1 VDLAQYCVN
10 AVLVEGR
17 SVRAVAAATGRS
29 KSWVQRHVS
38 LYRAGGEAA
47 LVPKKRGPKVPA
59 NLTSP
64 ALEDAIVAWRKYLSE
79 DGLDAGARTIHWHL
93 SQDGGT
99 PPALSTIHRV
109 LRRRGF
115 VTPQPQKRPRS
126 SWMRFESS
134 LPNEC
139 WQSDMTH
146 WHLDDDTPVEVIN
159 FVDDYSR
166 AVLASIAVPVATA
179 ADVVRIFYEA
189 AATYGLP
196 TEVLSDNGAIYTAA
210 YRGAHTGMEIE
221 LAALGITFKHG
232 KPYHPQTQG
241 KVERYHLTLKKWLAK
256 KPAVATLAE
265 LQAQIDRFIHIYNEE
280 RPHTARGCPPMR
292 AWRELDKATIKI
304 DGQPILAH
312 TKVRRDRIDKTGVFT
327 LRYRSRLHHVGV
339 GREHR
344 GKRVLILVADL
355 DVRVIDE
362 EGVMIRHL
370 ELDPSVD
377 YQRQGRDSV

>member
-38 LYRAGGEAA
+38 LYRAGGEVA

-166 AVLASIAVPVATA
+166 AVLASVAVPVATA
-179 ADVVRIFYEA
+179 ADVVRVFYEA

-196 TEVLSDNGAIYTAA
+196 TEVLSDIQADCALGSTVRPAGGGKLRGDRCPLCIAADRSERLTTPCLLGVSRAGATPGKERPVRYSVTGPGRIPVGECPARPPRWRRPSVPTRQGG
-210 YRGAHTGMEIE
+210 RGAKTHAGNRCR
-221 LAALGITFKHG
+221 LPGG
-232 KPYHPQTQG
+232 
-241 KVERYHLTLKKWLAK
+241 
-256 KPAVATLAE
+256 
-265 LQAQIDRFIHIYNEE
+265 
-280 RPHTARGCPPMR
+280 PP
-292 AWRELDKATIKI
+292 
-304 DGQPILAH
+304 GQP
-312 TKVRRDRIDKTGVFT
+312 G
-327 LRYRSRLHHVGV
+327 
-339 GREHR
+339 
-344 GKRVLILVADL
+344 
-355 DVRVIDE
+355 
-362 EGVMIRHL
+362 
-370 ELDPSVD
+370 
-377 YQRQGRDSV
+377 